1 MSHPT
6 SMDIQGT
13 VDLEKQ
19 INEEYKMWK
28 KNSPFLYDLVVTH
41 ALEWP
46 SLTCQWLPQLPD
58 SDRSV
63 QSLLVGTHT
72 NDEEPNYLQVASVQL
87 PTDSEAQSANGG
99 GAHVR
104 ITQKI
109 PHEGEVNRARYQP
122 TNPNIIA
129 TKTRTGDV
137 LVFDRKRH
145 ASFPKDRD
153 EKCNPLLRLSGH
165 DKEGYGLAWNPHQS
179 MGQHVL
185 SAGFDNLVCH
195 WDIASTPEQGNT
207 LQAYRTYN
215 AHTASVEDV
224 AWHMKHDSIFASV
237 GDDMRLMIWDCRKE
251 GSDKPSHNIQAHKA
265 EVNCVAFH
273 PSYEWILATG
283 SGDKTVGLW
292 DMRNLSRQLHSLET
306 HEDEVLQLSWSP
318 HHDAILGSASSDRR
332 VNIWD
337 LTKIG
342 EEQTPEDA
350 EDGPPELLF
359 VHGGHTNKI
368 ADFSWNPLEPWVI
381 ASTAEDN
388 IIQVWQLANNIHT
401 GSDQV
406 SIALSDLE

>member
-1 MSHPT
+1 MNQATPMESDQP
-6 SMDIQGT
+6 

-19 INEEYKMWK
+19 INEEYKLWK

-46 SLTCQWLPQLPD
+46 SLTCQWLPQTD
-58 SDRSV
+58 SDKSV
-63 QSLLVGTHT
+63 QSMLLGTHT
-72 NDEEPNYLQVASVQL
+72 SDEEPNYIKVASVQL
-87 PTDSEAQSANGG
+87 PTESEPPESA
-99 GAHVR
+99 GAARVR

-109 PHEGEVNRARYQP
+109 PHDGEVNRARYQP
-122 TNPNIIA
+122 IDPNVIA

-137 LVFDRKRH
+137 LVFDRTKH
-145 ASFPKDRD
+145 ADFPKDRN
-153 EKCNPLLRLSGH
+153 EPCSPMLRLTGH
-165 DKEGYGLAWNPHQS
+165 DKEGYGLAWNPHAS
-179 MGQHVL
+179 MGNHLL

-195 WDIASTPEQGNT
+195 WDIASATDSNDVKP
-207 LQAYRTYN
+207 YRTYT

-224 AWHMKHDSIFASV
+224 AWHMKHESIFASV
-237 GDDMRLMIWDCRKE
+237 ADDMRLMIWDCRKE
-251 GSDKPSHNIQAHKA
+251 GSDKPIHNIQAHKA
-265 EVNCVAFH
+265 EVNCVAFN
-273 PSYEWILATG
+273 PSNEWILATG

-292 DMRNLSRQLHSLET
+292 DLRNLSRQLHSLET

-318 HHDAILGSASSDRR
+318 HHEAILASASSDRR

-368 ADFSWNPLEPWVI
+368 ADFSWNPVEPWVI
-381 ASTAEDN
+381 ASAAEDN
-388 IIQVWQLANNIHT
+388 IIQVWQLASNIYK
-401 GSDQV
+401 GSDDI
-406 SIALSDLE
+406 SISLNDLE

>member
-1 MSHPT
+1 
-6 SMDIQGT
+6 
-13 VDLEKQ
+13 
-19 INEEYKMWK
+19 MWK

-46 SLTCQWLPQLPD
+46 SLTCQWLPQEEG
-58 SDRSV
+58 DRSV
-63 QSLLVGTHT
+63 QSLLIGTHT
-72 NDEEPNYLQVASVQL
+72 SDEEPNYVQVASVQL
-87 PTDSEAQSANGG
+87 PSESEEQPSGTAA
-99 GAHVR
+99 ARVK

-122 TNPNIIA
+122 SNPNMIA
-129 TKTRTGDV
+129 TKTRLGDV

-145 ASFPKDRD
+145 ASFPVDRD
-153 EKCNPLLRLSGH
+153 EKCSPLLRLTGH
-165 DKEGYGLAWNPHQS
+165 DKEGYGLAWNPHAS
-179 MGQHVL
+179 MSNHIL

-195 WDIASTPEQGNT
+195 WDISAGADQAKLTP
-207 LQAYRTYN
+207 YRTYT

-224 AWHMKHDSIFASV
+224 AWHMKHDFIFASV
-237 GDDMRLMIWDCRKE
+237 ADDMRLMIWDCRKE

-265 EVNCVAFH
+265 EINCVAFH
-273 PSYEWILATG
+273 PTYEWILATG

-318 HHDAILGSASSDRR
+318 HHDAILASASSDRR

-381 ASTAEDN
+381 ASAAEDN
-388 IIQVWQLANNIHT
+388 IVQVWQLANNIHT
-401 GSDQV
+401 GTDQL
-406 SIALSDLE
+406 SIAAEDLE